1 MNRVVRWLVIG
12 CLLASLV
19 GCCSSPYR
27 RWQDYIG
34 WNNPEPDTFTDWPPA
49 PVTTP
54 PGPLTPAVLPPPPSV
69 ESDVEPEF

>member
-1 MNRVVRWLVIG
+1 MSRAVRLLMAGW
-12 CLLASLV
+12 LLAGTL

-34 WNNPEPDTFTDWPPA
+34 WNDPAPDHFFPYPPP

-54 PGPLTPAVLPPPPSV
+54 PGPTTPAALPPPPSV
-69 ESDVEPEF
+69 AE

>member
-1 MNRVVRWLVIG
+1 MGRWWRLLVIG
-12 CLLASLV
+12 WLVANVV

-34 WNNPEPDTFTDWPPA
+34 WSNPCPDRFNDYPPP

-54 PGPLTPAVLPPPPSV
+54 PGPTTPATLPPPPSV
-69 ESDVEPEF
+69 E

>member
-1 MNRVVRWLVIG
+1 MSRLFRM
-12 CLLASLV
+12 LLAAWMAASVV

-34 WNNPEPDTFTDWPPA
+34 WNDPCPDHFSNYPPV

-54 PGPLTPAVLPPPPSV
+54 PGPLTPAALPPPPSV
-69 ESDVEPEF
+69 EQ

>member
-1 MNRVVRWLVIG
+1 MKGTWRV
-12 CLLASLV
+12 LLAAWTIACVV

-34 WNNPEPDTFTDWPPA
+34 WSNPEPDHFGKYPPP

-54 PGPLTPAVLPPPPSV
+54 PGPTTPAVLPPPPSV
-69 ESDVEPEF
+69 EE